1 MQASRRQI
9 LDHLHRER
17 SGTARAL
24 ASVTALSVAGVRQ
37 HLNAMQ
43 RDGLVQSYVQRGQVG
58 RPALVYTLT
67 ERGEGLYPKNYDA
80 LTVLLLEEVRAT
92 AGSDALQRA
101 MQRIAARMA
110 DQRMDRVAG
119 RPLAERVAE
128 TTTILREIG
137 SVAEWE
143 QRGDEFFIFQ
153 CTCPYPNVARRNSAV
168 CVLEVD
174 FVRRLTGAD
183 ARLTTSLLR
192 GDRAC
197 TYRIRP
203 QREPAARPRLP

>member
-1 MQASRRQI
+1 MQASRQQM

-17 SGTARAL
+17 GGTAKTL
-24 ASVTALSVAGVRQ
+24 ASVTGLSVAGVRQ

-43 RDGLVQSYVQRGQVG
+43 RDGLVQAQVQRGHVG
-58 RPALVYTLT
+58 RPALVYALT

-92 AGSDALQRA
+92 AGSDALQRV

-119 RPLAERVAE
+119 RPLAERVEE
-128 TTTILREIG
+128 TTKILREIG

-143 QRGDEFFIFQ
+143 RRGDEFFIFQ

-168 CVLEVD
+168 CALEVD

-197 TYRIRP
+197 TYRVRP
-203 QREPAARPRLP
+203 QREPAARPRLS